1 MSPPSEPGSPIFA
14 DRASKAFMEARRLAG
29 IPDVSADG
37 KPAPTLHEVRSL
49 SVRLYEAQGGVDT
62 QALAGHSSADMTAVY
77 ADPRGVEAVLVKV
90 HRR

>member
-1 MSPPSEPGSPIFA
+1 MSPKKIPLRVWAEQHYSPPPS
-14 DRASKAFMEARRLAG
+14 R
-29 IPDVSADG
+29 
-37 KPAPTLHEVRSL
+37 PTLHEVRSL
-49 SVRLYEAQGGVDT
+49 SARLYEAQGGVDT

>member
-1 MSPPSEPGSPIFA
+1 
-14 DRASKAFMEARRLAG
+14 MEARRLAG

-37 KPAPTLHEVRSL
+37 KPAPPTLHEVRSL
-49 SVRLYEAQGGVDT
+49 SVRLYDVQGGVDT

-90 HRR
+90 HRL